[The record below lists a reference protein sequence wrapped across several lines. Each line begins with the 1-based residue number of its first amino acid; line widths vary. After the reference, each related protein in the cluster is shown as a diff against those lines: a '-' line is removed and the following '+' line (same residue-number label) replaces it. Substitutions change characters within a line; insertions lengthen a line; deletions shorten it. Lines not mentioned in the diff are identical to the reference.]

1 MVTVTFYRDS
11 RDRLSRI
18 FATGHAGWADPG
30 RDVVCAAASVVLQT
44 AELGL
49 TEHARVPV
57 TAARDAGRM
66 DLRWDADVRDRTDV
80 AAIVETARLA
90 VEQLARQFPEHVR
103 VGAVRESA

>member
-1 MVTVTFYRDS
+1 MLTVTFYRDS

-18 FATGHAGWADPG
+18 LAEGHAGWADAG
-30 RDVVCAAASVVLQT
+30 QDVVCAGASVVLQT

-49 TEHARVPV
+49 TEHARVAV
-57 TAARDAGRM
+57 TAKRDAGRM
-66 DLRWDADVRDRTDV
+66 DLRWDAAIRERADV

-103 VGAVRESA
+103 VAHAHENA